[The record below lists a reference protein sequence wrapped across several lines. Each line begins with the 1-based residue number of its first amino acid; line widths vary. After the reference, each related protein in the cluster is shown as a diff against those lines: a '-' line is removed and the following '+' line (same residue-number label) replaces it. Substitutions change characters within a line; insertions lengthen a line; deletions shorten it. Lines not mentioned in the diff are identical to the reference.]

1 MASMKR
7 LGDILGTVLCKLELM
22 FRVDG
27 KEVLKLLKDPKSIKF
42 NLLKYV
48 YFLSG
53 STQFFAA
60 IDELSFSSPLR

>member
-7 LGDILGTVLCKLELM
+7 LGDILGTVSCKLELM

-27 KEVLKLLKDPKSIKF
+27 KEVLKLLKDSKSIKF

-48 YFLSG
+48 WEYIVLCSY
-53 STQFFAA
+53 
-60 IDELSFSSPLR
+60 

>member
-27 KEVLKLLKDPKSIKF
+27 KEVLKLLKDSKSIKF

-48 YFLSG
+48 CFLSG
-53 STQFFAA
+53 ST
-60 IDELSFSSPLR
+60 